1 MLRMGSSMFLMND
14 FLSFI
19 FLGYLFGS
27 FMGLMIE
34 SKLLIIEEVKRDVSR
49 LKKFKKFKK
58 RKYLKVR

>member
-34 SKLLIIEEVKRDVSR
+34 SKLLIIEEVKWDVS
-49 LKKFKKFKK
+49 
-58 RKYLKVR
+58 